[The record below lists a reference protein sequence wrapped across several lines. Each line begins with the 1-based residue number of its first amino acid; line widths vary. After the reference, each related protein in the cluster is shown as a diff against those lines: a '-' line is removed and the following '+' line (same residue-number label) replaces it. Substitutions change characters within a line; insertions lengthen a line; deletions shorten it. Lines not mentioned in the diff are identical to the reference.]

1 MKIKGEEIYAN
12 VWGGQKKVFLTTW
25 EEIKKLGFKVRDRA
39 FGNLN
44 DGTKALY
51 FYALCLP
58 KEHQSECQYEWY
70 LTTEKLENLKD

>member
-25 EEIKKLGFKVRDRA
+25 EEIKKLGFEVRNRA

-44 DGTKALY
+44 DGTHALY

-58 KEHQSECQYEWY
+58 KEQQKECQYEWY
-70 LTTEKLENLKD
+70 LTTEKLEDLKD

>member
-1 MKIKGEEIYAN
+1 MRIKGEEIYAN
-12 VWGGQKKVFLTTW
+12 VWGGQKKVSLTTW

-51 FYALCLP
+51 FDAPCLP
-58 KEHQSECQYEWY
+58 KEHQRECQYEWY
-70 LTTEKLENLKD
+70 LTTEKLEDLK

>member
-1 MKIKGEEIYAN
+1 MRIKGEEIYAN

-51 FYALCLP
+51 FYAPC
-58 KEHQSECQYEWY
+58 
-70 LTTEKLENLKD
+70 LTTEKLEDLK

>member
-1 MKIKGEEIYAN
+1 MRIKGEEIYAN

-44 DGTKALY
+44 DGTFMPHA
-51 FYALCLP
+51 
-58 KEHQSECQYEWY
+58 CQRN
-70 LTTEKLENLKD
+70 TKGNVNMNGI

>member
-44 DGTKALY
+44 DGTPALY
-51 FYALCLP
+51 FYTI
-58 KEHQSECQYEWY
+58 SE
-70 LTTEKLENLKD
+70 